1 MGTAELTVER
11 FDEPDYMHEELVVE
25 IALDDQ
31 FKSSE
36 LGWAAT
42 TRVLI
47 AINPPETGW
56 DAAGDIYS
64 TLSEIGDTE
73 ARVFQLQA
81 SCDLGELAQSRTN
94 ENRAL
99 LPPRQPL
106 RRDHQR
112 QRRPLTLRRLLR
124 TYPRPPGPP
133 GLRNVRAALQPTA
146 VTSDKPPSAG
156 SVSRT
161 IDRLR

>member
-94 ENRAL
+94 EIAHYCHRGNLSDATINGKGVRSL
-99 LPPRQPL
+99 CGVYFVPT
-106 RRDHQR
+106 RDHQ
-112 QRRPLTLRRLLR
+112 
-124 TYPRPPGPP
+124 
-133 GLRNVRAALQPTA
+133 ALPVCETCEQLYNQLP
-146 VTSDKPPSAG
+146 
-156 SVSRT
+156 
-161 IDRLR
+161 